1 MQSNKPK
8 ESGLKGAWRRF
19 DHRFYIGR
27 WIILILLTLVLFT
40 CTYYTIKVKTS
51 MIIREKK
58 LDHSI
63 LKRDHL

>member
-27 WIILILLTLVLFT
+27 WIILILLTLVLLP
-40 CTYYTIKVKTS
+40 VH
-51 MIIREKK
+51 IIQSK
-58 LDHSI
+58 
-63 LKRDHL
+63 